1 MRLDLLHLARS
12 LRRSPASAAAAVLTL
27 ALTLGAG
34 GSIFAV
40 VRTVVLTPPPFANPD
55 ELVLLGDVPVEAPAP
70 ARRAVRY
77 ATFEAWRER
86 ATGLAVLAA
95 FDGTN
100 ATLTGLGP
108 AERVSITDV
117 TPDFLPLLGVSPV
130 AGRSFDREDIGHAVA
145 IVSHRFWREKLGADP
160 AAVGRDIVL
169 GNRPHTVVG
178 VLPEPFVFEFNLS
191 DIWRPL
197 PVTAEQAAGSG
208 YRVLAI
214 ARLADGVSP
223 VALGTALDDVS
234 GAAVPRVRVAAVP
247 IVTVISGEA
256 GRTVGLLG
264 GAAAIALVI
273 AFVNFAGLLM
283 VRSIDRRTEL
293 AVRSALGGRRSEIA
307 RQLLLE
313 AHVLVALGTA
323 AGVMLALWMTPAVA
337 QLALRQF
344 GGIAQREVAV
354 GWPVIVGIA
363 LAASACA
370 WICAL
375 LPALL
380 SARRSV
386 IDTLR
391 RGATP
396 PPRELFVR
404 RLFVCGQVAL
414 AFVLL
419 VAVTL
424 LGRSLFAVLTVNP
437 GFDARGVTKLQVS
450 LPTATYDGP
459 ERVASFYSSL
469 RGALEA
475 RLGRG
480 TTGVIDELPLT
491 GDRGRTVV
499 SLRQAEAGPEGVLRS
514 ASPGYFEVMRIP
526 VLAGR
531 SFDAGDHG
539 SAPRRVVLSTS
550 MAEGLFPRANPIGRQ
565 VWLAA
570 MDQPAEIVGV
580 VGDVRHRALEEPV
593 VSSVYVSA
601 QQEPSPSSNL
611 VVRSAQPEPGVIAA
625 VREEVAR
632 LDPRLPVYGIR
643 SMEFV
648 VAESPG
654 VPARR
659 VLAAAFTGF
668 AILAVVLAAVGLFGV
683 VANDVAMRRTELA
696 LRMALGADPWRILT
710 ATVGQGALMV
720 GGGGLAGALLS
731 IWAARALGAGGLASG
746 RLDALSVGIPATMLV
761 LAAAVALGPAA
772 RRAARTDPRAAL
784 RGE

>member
-12 LRRSPASAAAAVLTL
+12 LRRAPASAGAAILTL

-40 VRTVVLTPPPFANPD
+40 VHTVLLTPPPFANPD
-55 ELVLLGDVPVEAPAP
+55 ELVLLGEAPVEAAAL
-70 ARRAVRY
+70 ARRAVGY
-77 ATFEAWRER
+77 ATFDAWRER
-86 ATGLAVLAA
+86 AKGLAALAA

-108 AERVSITDV
+108 AERVTMTDV
-117 TPDFLPLLGVSPV
+117 TPDFLPLLGVSPA
-130 AGRSFDREDIGHAVA
+130 AGRSFDLEDIGRPLA
-145 IVSHRFWREKLGADP
+145 IVSHRFWRERLGADP

-178 VLPEPFVFEFNLS
+178 VLPERFAFELNPT
-191 DIWRPL
+191 DVWRPL
-197 PVTAEQAAGSG
+197 PVSVEQAARVG

-214 ARLADGVSP
+214 GRLADGVSP
-223 VALGTALDDVS
+223 VALGTALDEVS
-234 GAAVPRVRVAAVP
+234 RAAVPRVRVASIP
-247 IVTVISGEA
+247 LVTAISGEA
-256 GRTVGLLG
+256 TRTVSLLA
-264 GAAAIALVI
+264 GAAAIALLI

-313 AHVLVALGTA
+313 AHALVALGTA
-323 AGVMLALWMTPAVA
+323 AGVILAMWMTPAVA
-337 QLALRQF
+337 RLALRQL
-344 GGIAQREVAV
+344 GGVAQRDVTV
-354 GWPVIVGIA
+354 GWPVIIGVA

-386 IDTLR
+386 VDTLR

-404 RLFVCGQVAL
+404 RLFVSGEVAL

-424 LGRSLFAVLTVNP
+424 LGRSLFDVLTVNP
-437 GFDARGVTKLQVS
+437 GFDAHGVTKLQVS
-450 LPTATYDGP
+450 LPAATYDGP
-459 ERVASFYSSL
+459 ERVASFYSTL
-469 RGALEA
+469 RGALDA

-491 GDRGRTVV
+491 HDRGRTVV
-499 SLRQAEAGPEGVLRS
+499 SLRQTEAGPEGVLRS

-539 SAPRRVVLSTS
+539 SAPLRVVLSAS

-570 MDQPAEIVGV
+570 MDRPAEIVGV
-580 VGDVRHRALEEPV
+580 VGDVRHRALEEPL
-593 VSSVYVSA
+593 VSSVYVSSG
-601 QQEPSPSSNL
+601 QEPSPSSIL
-611 VVRSAQPEPGVIAA
+611 VVRSALPEPGVVAA

-632 LDPRLPVYGIR
+632 LDPRLPVYGIQ
-643 SMEFV
+643 SMELV

-659 VLAAAFTGF
+659 VLAAAFMGF

-696 LRMALGADPWRILT
+696 LRMALGADPRRILR
-710 ATVGQGALMV
+710 ATVGQGAVMV
-720 GGGGLAGALLS
+720 GCGALAGVLLS
-731 IWAARALGAGGLASG
+731 IWAARAIGAGGLASG
-746 RLDALSVGIPATMLV
+746 RLDALSVGIPAAMLV
-761 LAAAVALGPAA
+761 LAAAAALGPAA